1 MRFPFIR
8 DQEIVVI
15 VILVLNFSL
24 LSTRFPNFS
33 AIYTLWWDIYVADIF
48 VCKSGHESSFL
59 FKRYWLKICIKYNF
73 LNSSIENSDPLHGR
87 SAHRKTNSTSNI
99 VIQIISYYNKY
110 FLKKEFNSASGKKK
124 KTLKKSLHGK

>member
-99 VIQIISYYNKY
+99 VIQKFLITRSIS
-110 FLKKEFNSASGKKK
+110 LKKNLIQLQVK